1 MFCELDT
8 ARAHAAPGPSD
19 GSLYPEFGMN
29 GAGGTGF
36 GWKYGCGRAVRVF
49 VTCARERGRL
59 GWTYRLGL
67 DQAHV
72 VVLRVHEVVLVQ
84 YVVFACIAVS
94 ERTWAR
100 VYGGHS
106 LAVPII
112 QTGPCD
118 SDIIPRPV

>member
-1 MFCELDT
+1 M
-8 ARAHAAPGPSD
+8 
-19 GSLYPEFGMN
+19 
-29 GAGGTGF
+29 
-36 GWKYGCGRAVRVF
+36 GRAARVF

-59 GWTYRLGL
+59 GWTYRFGL

-84 YVVFACIAVS
+84 DVVLACVAVS
-94 ERTWAR
+94 GRTRAR
-100 VYGGHS
+100 YRGYS

-118 SDIIPRPV
+118 SDMIPRPV